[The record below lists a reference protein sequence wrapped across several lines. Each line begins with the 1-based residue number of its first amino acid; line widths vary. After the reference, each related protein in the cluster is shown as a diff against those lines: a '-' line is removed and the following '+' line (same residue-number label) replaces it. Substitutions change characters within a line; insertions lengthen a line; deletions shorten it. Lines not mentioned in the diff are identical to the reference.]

1 MDLDCISRY
10 RKNKFLLEQ
19 TQTSTDT
26 AGKQLSTD
34 QQIAF
39 LSTVTLFL
47 TGELTQSQRV
57 DVGPSSLDV
66 IDLRKSKITDG
77 HAQSHGP
84 DL

>member
-1 MDLDCISRY
+1 MDCISRY

-19 TQTSTDT
+19 TQTSTDA

-39 LSTVTLFL
+39 LSTITLFL
-47 TGELTQSQRV
+47 TAELTQSQRV

-77 HAQSHGP
+77 YAEFHGP